1 MAARLRATVAETLR
15 DAVPFIVIT
24 AVWIVLMLVVYGGFL
39 ATKPGDLTY
48 APWVHASVFL
58 VPGIG
63 FLGHIL
69 YQAIHGRDA
78 R

>member
-1 MAARLRATVAETLR
+1 MVEGLRTTIAATGR

-24 AVWIVLMLVVYGGFL
+24 ALWIVLMLVVYGVFL
-39 ATKPGDLTY
+39 VTKPAEITY
-48 APWVHASVFL
+48 DPWVHASVFL

-69 YQAIHGRDA
+69 QQAIHGR
-78 R
+78 RSP